1 MPGALSPITAFFMK
15 YLLIL
20 PLLIPTIVF
29 AEPQGIRYVS
39 DILEIPLRTGSST
52 RHRITSMLRSGTP
65 VEVLR
70 TNSDSGY
77 TQVRVGDSQGWL
89 LSRHLMDAPAARE
102 ILAPIQ
108 SENATLKERVT
119 TLDAANQDLE
129 TRHAELAQ
137 AHQQLGQELA
147 QLRRTAGNSLTI
159 DEHNRQ
165 LQQQVVTLE
174 RALQIAQQENQSLSD
189 NSRQAWFLIG
199 ALVLVG
205 GIAIGLLLPRLN
217 FRQRDRWGEL

>member
-1 MPGALSPITAFFMK
+1 MK

-20 PLLIPTIVF
+20 TLIIPTVVF
-29 AEPQGIRYVS
+29 AESQELRYVS
-39 DILEIPLRTGSST
+39 DILEVPLRTGTST
-52 RHRITSMLRSGTP
+52 RHRITVMLRSGTP
-65 VEVLR
+65 VEVMR
-70 TNSDSGY
+70 TDSDSGY
-77 TQVRVGDSQGWL
+77 TQVRVGDNQGWV
-89 LSRHLMDAPAARE
+89 LSRHLMDSPAARE
-102 ILAPIQ
+102 IVAPIQ
-108 SENATLKERVT
+108 SENAILQKRLA
-119 TLDAANQDLE
+119 TLDATNQNLE
-129 TRHAELAQ
+129 ARHAELAQ

-147 QLRRTAGNSLTI
+147 QIRRTAGNTLAI

-189 NSRQAWFLIG
+189 NSRQAWFLVG
-199 ALVLVG
+199 ALVLAG